1 MANVAF
7 IGLGIMGLPMA
18 GHLLAAG
25 HGMRVHTRTRGK
37 ASSLLTRGAKW
48 CDSPAE
54 AAEGAEFIFI
64 CVTDTPDVR
73 QVIAGKRGIIEKLQQ
88 NQIVIDHSTIS
99 PAATRELAGQIEH
112 NGGFMLDAPVSGG
125 DVGAKNATLAIM

>member
-18 GHLLAAG
+18 GHLLSAG

-37 ASSLLTRGAKW
+37 ASSLLQRGAKW

-54 AAEGAEFIFI
+54 AVADAEFVFI
-64 CVTDTPDVR
+64 CVTDTPDVHNVISGPKGIVQKAR
-73 QVIAGKRGIIEKLQQ
+73 QNQVI
-88 NQIVIDHSTIS
+88 IDHSTI
-99 PAATRELAGQIEH
+99 
-112 NGGFMLDAPVSGG
+112 
-125 DVGAKNATLAIM
+125 